1 MRISHTKAYAVVVS
15 PFVGCGSRY
24 IYIYNRRVVT
34 MIPRS
39 AERVDVVVRA
49 GAFDQLFTSCGFL
62 TERSAQASLVGL
74 KYNQKRFGDAFFV
87 QYLSSTRVAF

>member
-1 MRISHTKAYAVVVS
+1 
-15 PFVGCGSRY
+15 
-24 IYIYNRRVVT
+24 

-62 TERSAQASLVGL
+62 TERSAQAIWWGL
-74 KYNQKRFGDAFFV
+74 NISKSDSAM
-87 QYLSSTRVAF
+87 RVFCNTSHPLGWLFDDVAERARGN